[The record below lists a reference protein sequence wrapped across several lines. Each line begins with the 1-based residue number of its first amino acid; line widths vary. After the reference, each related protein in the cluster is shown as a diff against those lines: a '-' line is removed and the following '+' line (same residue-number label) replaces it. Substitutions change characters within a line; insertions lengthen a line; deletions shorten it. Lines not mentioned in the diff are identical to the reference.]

1 MCQVFLFSEY
11 SDIIARHHLASPQIA
26 LYHVIANINSNKNYF
41 FDHSLLTV
49 IFVTAIIILQT
60 VINVT
65 ARVAERG
72 DEMAKVMTDLKI
84 SQNKVQLIMARKF
97 MNPYDLCSEAG
108 ISYPSYRRIMRQ
120 GGCKLSTLGKLAA
133 ALECDVTEIIE

>member
-1 MCQVFLFSEY
+1 M
-11 SDIIARHHLASPQIA
+11 
-26 LYHVIANINSNKNYF
+26 
-41 FDHSLLTV
+41 TV